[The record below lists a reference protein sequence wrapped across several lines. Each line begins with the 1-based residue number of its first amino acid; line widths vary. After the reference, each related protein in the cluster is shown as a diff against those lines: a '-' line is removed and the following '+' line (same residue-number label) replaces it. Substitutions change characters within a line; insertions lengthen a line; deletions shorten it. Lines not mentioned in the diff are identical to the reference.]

1 MYAGS
6 TGVNRAKT
14 RIGELDIMR
23 PIWNG
28 TLAFGLV
35 VIPVRLYAATERR
48 NISFNWLHSR
58 CNSPVKYQKWCLV
71 CQAQLEPEEI
81 VKAYEYEKGQYVV
94 FTDEE
99 LEAMPGP
106 DAHKVEI
113 LDFVNLVDVDPVYF
127 EKSYFLE
134 PREGA
139 EKAYRL
145 LLESMK
151 GQGKVAVARV
161 ALRAKETLAVVRT
174 YGDNFMMLET
184 MYWPEE
190 VRSGQGLKISKE
202 SGVDEREKKMAV
214 TLIEALSSDF
224 EPEKYKSR
232 QKEAMAELI
241 QKKIQGKE
249 IIAEPERVPAQVID
263 LMEALRRSVEKA
275 KTEKTGK
282 GRPKGAVVGESG
294 SLSDERYR
302 PGGAG
307 TGDGSGSI
315 T

>member
-1 MYAGS
+1 
-6 TGVNRAKT
+6 
-14 RIGELDIMR
+14 MR

-35 VIPVRLYAATERR
+35 VIPVRLYAATERKS
-48 NISFNWLHSR
+48 ISFNLLHSR
-58 CNSPVKYQKWCLV
+58 CNSPVKYQKWCPV
-71 CQAQLEPEEI
+71 CQDQLEPGEI
-81 VKAYEYEKGQYVV
+81 VKAYEYEKGKYVAL
-94 FTDEE
+94 TDEE
-99 LEAMPGP
+99 LESMPGP

-113 LDFVNLVDVDPVYF
+113 MDFVRLSDVDPVYF
-127 EKSYFLE
+127 ERSYFLE

-151 GQGKVAVARV
+151 DQGKVAIARV

-174 YGDNFMMLET
+174 YGTDLIMLET
-184 MYWPEE
+184 MYWPDE
-190 VRSGQGLKISKE
+190 VRAGYELKVPGE
-202 SGVDEREKKMAV
+202 LGADEREKKLAI
-214 TLIEALSSDF
+214 TLIEALSSGF

-249 IIAEPERVPAQVID
+249 IIAEPERAPAQVID

-275 KTEKTGK
+275 RTDKPAVPGK
-282 GRPKGAVVGESG
+282 GRRKKAAGEEAATIAD
-294 SLSDERYR
+294 DER
-302 PGGAG
+302 
-307 TGDGSGSI
+307 DSS
-315 T
+315 

>member
-1 MYAGS
+1 
-6 TGVNRAKT
+6 
-14 RIGELDIMR
+14 MR

-35 VIPVRLYAATERR
+35 VIPVRLYAATERKS
-48 NISFNWLHSR
+48 ISFNLLHSR
-58 CNSPVKYQKWCLV
+58 CNSPVKYQKWCPV
-71 CQAQLEPEEI
+71 CQDQLEPGEI
-81 VKAYEYEKGQYVV
+81 VKAYEYEKGKYVV

-99 LEAMPGP
+99 LESMPGP

-113 LDFVNLVDVDPVYF
+113 MDFVRLSDVDPVYF
-127 EKSYFLE
+127 ERSYFLE

-151 GQGKVAVARV
+151 DQGKVAMARV

-174 YGDNFMMLET
+174 YGTDLIMLET
-184 MYWPEE
+184 MYWPDE
-190 VRSGQGLKISKE
+190 VRAGYELKVPGE
-202 SGVDEREKKMAV
+202 LGVDEREKKLAI
-214 TLIEALSSDF
+214 TLIEALSSGF

-249 IIAEPERVPAQVID
+249 IIAEPERAPAQVID

-275 KTEKTGK
+275 RTDKPAVPGK
-282 GRPKGAVVGESG
+282 GRRKKAAGEEAATIAD
-294 SLSDERYR
+294 DER
-302 PGGAG
+302 
-307 TGDGSGSI
+307 DSS
-315 T
+315 

>member
-1 MYAGS
+1 
-6 TGVNRAKT
+6 
-14 RIGELDIMR
+14 MR

-35 VIPVRLYAATERR
+35 VIPVRLYAATERKS
-48 NISFNWLHSR
+48 ISFNLLHSR
-58 CNSPVKYQKWCLV
+58 CNSPVKYQKWCPV
-71 CQAQLEPEEI
+71 CQDQLEPGEI
-81 VKAYEYEKGQYVV
+81 VKAYEYEKGKYVV

-99 LEAMPGP
+99 LESMPGP

-113 LDFVNLVDVDPVYF
+113 MDFVRLSDVDPVYF
-127 EKSYFLE
+127 ERSYFLE

-151 GQGKVAVARV
+151 DQGKVAMARV

-174 YGDNFMMLET
+174 YGTDLIMLET
-184 MYWPEE
+184 MYWPDE
-190 VRSGQGLKISKE
+190 VRAGHELKVPGE
-202 SGVDEREKKMAV
+202 LGADEREKKLAI
-214 TLIEALSSDF
+214 TLIEALSSGF

-249 IIAEPERVPAQVID
+249 IIAEPERAPAQVID

-275 KTEKTGK
+275 RTDKPAVPGK
-282 GRPKGAVVGESG
+282 GRRKKAAGEEAATIAD
-294 SLSDERYR
+294 DER
-302 PGGAG
+302 
-307 TGDGSGSI
+307 DSS
-315 T
+315 

>member
-1 MYAGS
+1 
-6 TGVNRAKT
+6 
-14 RIGELDIMR
+14 MR

-35 VIPVRLYAATERR
+35 VIPVRLYAATERKS
-48 NISFNWLHSR
+48 ISFNLLHSR
-58 CNSPVKYQKWCLV
+58 CNSPVKYQKWCPV
-71 CQAQLEPEEI
+71 CQNQLEPGEI
-81 VKAYEYEKGQYVV
+81 VKAYEYEKGKYVAL
-94 FTDEE
+94 TDEE
-99 LEAMPGP
+99 LESMPGP

-113 LDFVNLVDVDPVYF
+113 MDFVRLSDVDPVYF
-127 EKSYFLE
+127 ERSYFLE

-151 GQGKVAVARV
+151 DQGKVAIARV

-174 YGDNFMMLET
+174 YGTDLIMLET
-184 MYWPEE
+184 MYWPDE
-190 VRSGQGLKISKE
+190 VRAGYELKVPGE
-202 SGVDEREKKMAV
+202 LGADEREKKLAI
-214 TLIEALSSDF
+214 TLIEALSSGF

-249 IIAEPERVPAQVID
+249 IIAEPERAPAQVID

-275 KTEKTGK
+275 RTDKPAVPGK
-282 GRPKGAVVGESG
+282 GRRKKAAGEEAATIAD
-294 SLSDERYR
+294 DER
-302 PGGAG
+302 
-307 TGDGSGSI
+307 DSS
-315 T
+315 